1 MIRRI
6 LLLKFVSWCVL
17 APVLALA
24 PTQHLRFGEMPH
36 LSHPLRKWALRSPH
50 PTGLIGSRRGFYALS
65 HHAHMQR
72 TQRWRGRFVGES
84 GDIFASPTTA

>member
-1 MIRRI
+1 MIRRM

-24 PTQHLRFGEMPH
+24 PTQHVRFSKLPH
-36 LSHPLRKWALRSPH
+36 LSHPLRKWALRRPH
-50 PTGLIGSRRGFYALS
+50 PTSLIGSRRRFYALS
-65 HHAHMQR
+65 HHAHVQK
-72 TQRWRGRFVGES
+72 TQRWRGRFVSES